1 MLTSAVCGLL
11 ATARCTDSITMQ
23 NGINLRSGLGYTLLM
38 KKYFKLLIFTLLLF
52 PAGIASAQMTT
63 DVEALMRNAEVKNAF
78 EYIKTIEPETVAEQI
93 KIAEIP
99 APTFEETK
107 RGEYFKMRF
116 AELGLQNVRVDA
128 VGNVI
133 GERPGA
139 GDADAPTLVL
149 AAHLDT
155 VFAMD
160 TELKTVR
167 NGTVIKIP
175 GIGDDARG
183 LTLLL
188 AVAKALREH
197 KIETIGDIIFVANV
211 GEEGLG
217 DLKGVR
223 HLFKDELKD
232 KITHF
237 ISIDGTGLGVT
248 SGAVGSK
255 RYRVTFSG
263 PGGHSYGA
271 FGMANPIHAV
281 GRLIAK
287 VSEFQTPPEPKTT
300 FSVGMIRG
308 GTSVNSIAREASF
321 DIDMRSV
328 DPSELD
334 KLDKLFKQKA
344 QEALA
349 EENKRWND
357 QGKLSLDIELIGDR
371 PTGTQKQD
379 APIIRVA
386 SAANEY
392 MSIENDFGFSSTDAN
407 LPISL
412 GVPAITIDGGG
423 TGRGAHSIDEEW
435 DSKDSH
441 IGSQRALLIVLGIV
455 GVK

>member
-1 MLTSAVCGLL
+1 MKTKFRQIVIILLVVGLQTI
-11 ATARCTDSITMQ
+11 TAFSQ
-23 NGINLRSGLGYTLLM
+23 LM
-38 KKYFKLLIFTLLLF
+38 TN
-52 PAGIASAQMTT
+52 
-63 DVEALMRNAEVKNAF
+63 VEDLMRDANIKKAF
-78 EYIKTIEPETVAEQI
+78 EYIRQIEPETIEEQI

-99 APTFEETK
+99 APTFEEQK
-107 RGEYFKMRF
+107 RGDYFKKRF
-116 AELGLQNVRVDA
+116 AELGLENVRVDA

-133 GERPGA
+133 GERSGT
-139 GDADAPTLVL
+139 GKKDAPTLVL

-167 NGTVIKIP
+167 EGTVIKIP
-175 GIGDDARG
+175 SIGDDSRG

-188 AVAKALREH
+188 AIAKTLEKH
-197 KIETIGDIIFVANV
+197 KIKTVGKIIFVANV

-223 HLFKDELKD
+223 HLFNEELKG

-248 SGAVGSK
+248 TGAVGSK

-287 VSEFQTPPEPKTT
+287 VSEFQTPSEPKTT

-321 DIDMRSV
+321 DIDMRSS
-328 DPSELD
+328 DPVELE
-334 KLDKLFKQKA
+334 KLDKKFQQNA

-349 EENKRWND
+349 EENARWND
-357 QGKLSLDIELIGDR
+357 TGKLELDIKLIGDR
-371 PTGTQKQD
+371 PTGTQSQD
-379 APIIRVA
+379 SPIIKVAA
-386 SAANEY
+386 SANEF
-392 MSIENDFGFSSTDAN
+392 MKIENDFGFSSTDAN
-407 LPISL
+407 LPISI

-423 TGRGAHSIDEEW
+423 IGKGAHSLDEQW
-435 DSKDSH
+435 DSKDSY

-455 GVK
+455 GVN